1 MKLLH
6 LSDLHLGKRV
16 NEFSMLEDQKYIL
29 NQILQIVINEQVNTV
44 LIAGDVYDKSV
55 PSAQAVTLFDDF
67 LTRLEALECTVLL
80 IAGNHDSPERLAF
93 GAHLLQKSRVYLS
106 PVFDGRLTCC
116 TLNDE
121 YGQLDVWLM
130 PFLKPSVVRPFYP
143 EDTMESYQDAAA
155 VVLRSNPP
163 HQGRRSI
170 LVAHQFVTGAKTGGS
185 EELSVG
191 GAENIDAA
199 LFAAY
204 DYVALGHIHSPQ
216 RVGRETVRYCGS
228 PLKYSLS
235 EARGTKSVTLITFNQ
250 PGEIDIKLCPLTP
263 LHDLRTIRGTYDE
276 VTARTFYEGTAT
288 DDYLHITLTDET
300 EVLDAVGKLRS
311 IYPNVMRVDYDNTR
325 TRAGASMPEA
335 TVQDEATPIELF
347 CRFFEW
353 QNEKS
358 LTERQ
363 RALLEKEI
371 EAVWEER

>member
-121 YGQLDVWLM
+121 YGELDVWLM

-325 TRAGASMPEA
+325 TRAGVSMPEA
-335 TVQDEATPIELF
+335 TVQDEATPMELF

-353 QNEKS
+353 QNEKP

>member
-121 YGQLDVWLM
+121 YGELDVWLM

-250 PGEIDIKLCPLTP
+250 PGEIDIKLCPLAP

-335 TVQDEATPIELF
+335 AVQDEATPMELF

-353 QNEKS
+353 QNEKP

>member
-121 YGQLDVWLM
+121 YGELDVWLM

-250 PGEIDIKLCPLTP
+250 PREIDIKLCPLTP

-335 TVQDEATPIELF
+335 TVQDEATPMELF

-353 QNEKS
+353 QNEKP

>member
-67 LTRLEALECTVLL
+67 LTRLEAMECTVLL

-335 TVQDEATPIELF
+335 TVQDEATPMELF

-353 QNEKS
+353 QNEKP

>member
-335 TVQDEATPIELF
+335 TVKDEATPMELF

-353 QNEKS
+353 QNEKP

>member
-93 GAHLLQKSRVYLS
+93 GAYLLQKSRVYLS

-335 TVQDEATPIELF
+335 TVQDEATPMELF

-353 QNEKS
+353 QNEKP

>member
-80 IAGNHDSPERLAF
+80 IAGNHDSHERLGF
-93 GAHLLQKSRVYLS
+93 GANKKKKSRVYLS

-121 YGQLDVWLM
+121 YGELDVWLM

-143 EDTMESYQDAAA
+143 GDTMESYQDAAA

-335 TVQDEATPIELF
+335 AVQDEATPMELF

-353 QNEKS
+353 QNEKP

>member
-121 YGQLDVWLM
+121 YGPLDVWLM

-263 LHDLRTIRGTYDE
+263 LHDLRPIRGTYDE

-335 TVQDEATPIELF
+335 TMQDEATPMELF

-353 QNEKS
+353 QNEKP

-363 RALLEKEI
+363 RVLLEKEI

>member
-121 YGQLDVWLM
+121 YGELDVWLM

-263 LHDLRTIRGTYDE
+263 LHDLRPIRGTYDE

-325 TRAGASMPEA
+325 TRGGASMPEA
-335 TVQDEATPIELF
+335 TVQDEATPMELF

-353 QNEKS
+353 QNEKP

>member
-1 MKLLH
+1 MK
-6 LSDLHLGKRV
+6 
-16 NEFSMLEDQKYIL
+16 KYIL

-121 YGQLDVWLM
+121 YGELDVWLM

-335 TVQDEATPIELF
+335 TVQDEATPMELF

-353 QNEKS
+353 QNEKP

>member
-143 EDTMESYQDAAA
+143 ENTMESYQDAAA

-335 TVQDEATPIELF
+335 AVQDEATPMELF

-353 QNEKS
+353 QNEKP

>member
-263 LHDLRTIRGTYDE
+263 LHDLRPIRGTYDE

-335 TVQDEATPIELF
+335 TVQDKATPMELF

-353 QNEKS
+353 QNEKP

>member
-143 EDTMESYQDAAA
+143 EDTMESYQEAAA

-335 TVQDEATPIELF
+335 AVQDEATPMELF

-353 QNEKS
+353 QNEKP

>member
-143 EDTMESYQDAAA
+143 EDTMESYQEAAA

-185 EELSVG
+185 EELSDG

-335 TVQDEATPIELF
+335 TVQDEATPMELF

-353 QNEKS
+353 QNEKP

>member
-121 YGQLDVWLM
+121 YGPLDVWLM

-263 LHDLRTIRGTYDE
+263 LHDLRPIRGTYDE

-335 TVQDEATPIELF
+335 TVQDEATPMELF

-353 QNEKS
+353 QNEKP

>member
-121 YGQLDVWLM
+121 YGELDVWLM

-216 RVGRETVRYCGS
+216 QVGRETVRYCGS

-335 TVQDEATPIELF
+335 TVQDEATPMELF

-353 QNEKS
+353 QNEKP

>member
-29 NQILQIVINEQVNTV
+29 NQILQIVTNEQVNTV

-121 YGQLDVWLM
+121 YGPLDVWLM

-335 TVQDEATPIELF
+335 TVQDEATPMELF

-353 QNEKS
+353 QNEKP

>member
-199 LFAAY
+199 LFAPY

-325 TRAGASMPEA
+325 TREGASMPEA
-335 TVQDEATPIELF
+335 TVQDEATPMELF

-353 QNEKS
+353 QNEKP

>member
-29 NQILQIVINEQVNTV
+29 NQILQIAINEQVNTV

-121 YGQLDVWLM
+121 YGSLDVWLM

-143 EDTMESYQDAAA
+143 EDTMESYQDAVA

-335 TVQDEATPIELF
+335 TMQDEATPMELF

-353 QNEKS
+353 QNEKP

>member
-29 NQILQIVINEQVNTV
+29 NEIIQIAINERVAIV

-55 PSAQAVTLFDDF
+55 PPAQAVTLFDDF
-67 LTRLEALECTVLL
+67 LTRLEALQCTVLL
-80 IAGNHDSPERLAF
+80 VAGNHDSPERLAF
-93 GAHLLQKSRVYLS
+93 GAHLLQKSRVYVS
-106 PVFDGRLTCC
+106 PVFDGKLTCC
-116 TLNDE
+116 TLSDE
-121 YGQLDVWLM
+121 YGDVDVWLM
-130 PFLKPSVVRPFYP
+130 PFLKPSAVRPFFP
-143 EDTMESYQDAAA
+143 EQPPESYQEAVAA
-155 VVLRSNPP
+155 VLNNHPP
-163 HQGRRSI
+163 RKERRSV
-170 LVAHQFVTGAKTGGS
+170 LLAHQFVTGAKTGGS

-199 LFAAY
+199 LFDAY
-204 DYVALGHIHSPQ
+204 NYVALGHIHSSQ
-216 RVGRETVRYCGS
+216 KVGRETVRYCGS

-235 EARGTKSVTLITFNQ
+235 EAHGTKSVTLVTLKE
-250 PGEIDIKLCPLTP
+250 PGEIEIKICPLTP

-276 VTARTFYEGTAT
+276 VTARPFYEGTAT

-311 IYPNVMRVDYDNTR
+311 IYPNVMRVDYDNAR
-325 TRAGASMPEA
+325 TRAGASMPEVP
-335 TVQDEATPIELF
+335 VQDEATPMELF

-353 QNEKS
+353 QNEKPM
-358 LTERQ
+358 TERQ

-371 EAVWEER
+371 EAVWEEH

>member
-121 YGQLDVWLM
+121 YGELDVWLM

-163 HQGRRSI
+163 YQGRRSI

-335 TVQDEATPIELF
+335 TVQDEATPMELF

-353 QNEKS
+353 QNEKP

>member
-121 YGQLDVWLM
+121 YGELDVWLM
-130 PFLKPSVVRPFYP
+130 PFLKPSAVRPFYP

-335 TVQDEATPIELF
+335 AVQDEATPMELF

-353 QNEKS
+353 QNEKP

>member
-130 PFLKPSVVRPFYP
+130 PLLKPAIVRPCCP
-143 EDTMESYQDAAA
+143 EETMAGYQDAAA

-335 TVQDEATPIELF
+335 AVQDEASPMELF

-353 QNEKS
+353 QNEKP

>member
-335 TVQDEATPIELF
+335 AVQDEATPMELF

-353 QNEKS
+353 QNEKP

>member
-29 NQILQIVINEQVNTV
+29 NQILQIVTNEQVNTV

-121 YGQLDVWLM
+121 YGELDVWLM

-335 TVQDEATPIELF
+335 TVQDEATPMELF

>member
-121 YGQLDVWLM
+121 YGELDVWLM

-216 RVGRETVRYCGS
+216 RVGREAVRYCGS

-335 TVQDEATPIELF
+335 TVQDEATPMELF

-353 QNEKS
+353 QNEKP

>member
-106 PVFDGRLTCC
+106 PVFDGRLTSC

-121 YGQLDVWLM
+121 YGELDVWLM

-143 EDTMESYQDAAA
+143 EDTIESYQDAAA

-335 TVQDEATPIELF
+335 AVQDEATPMELF

-353 QNEKS
+353 QNEKP

>member
-121 YGQLDVWLM
+121 YGPLDVWLM

-263 LHDLRTIRGTYDE
+263 LHDLRPIRGTYDE

-335 TVQDEATPIELF
+335 TVQDKATPMELF

-353 QNEKS
+353 QNEKP

>member
-288 DDYLHITLTDET
+288 DDYLHITLTDEI

-335 TVQDEATPIELF
+335 TVQDEATPMELF

-353 QNEKS
+353 QNEKP

>member
-121 YGQLDVWLM
+121 YGELDVWLM

-143 EDTMESYQDAAA
+143 EDTMESYQEAAA

-335 TVQDEATPIELF
+335 AVQDEATPMELF

-353 QNEKS
+353 QNEKP

>member
-121 YGQLDVWLM
+121 YGELDVWLM

-335 TVQDEATPIELF
+335 TMQDEATPMELF

-353 QNEKS
+353 QNEKP

-363 RALLEKEI
+363 RVLLEKEI

>member
-1 MKLLH
+1 MKLMH

-121 YGQLDVWLM
+121 YGELDVWLM

-335 TVQDEATPIELF
+335 TVQDEATPMELF

-353 QNEKS
+353 QNEKP

>member
-170 LVAHQFVTGAKTGGS
+170 LVAHQFVTGAKTDGS

-335 TVQDEATPIELF
+335 TVQDEATPMELF

-353 QNEKS
+353 QNEKP

>member
-335 TVQDEATPIELF
+335 TMQDEATPMELF

-353 QNEKS
+353 QNEKP

-363 RALLEKEI
+363 RVLLEKEI

>member
-130 PFLKPSVVRPFYP
+130 PFLKPSVVRPFYH

-335 TVQDEATPIELF
+335 AVQDEATPMELF

-353 QNEKS
+353 QNEKP

>member
-325 TRAGASMPEA
+325 TRAGVSMPEA
-335 TVQDEATPIELF
+335 TVQDEATPMELF

>member
-335 TVQDEATPIELF
+335 TVQDEATPMELF

>member
-29 NQILQIVINEQVNTV
+29 NQILQIVINEKVNTV

-335 TVQDEATPIELF
+335 TVQDEATPMELF

-353 QNEKS
+353 QNEKP

>member
-29 NQILQIVINEQVNTV
+29 NQILQIVINERVNTV

-121 YGQLDVWLM
+121 YGELDVWLM

-335 TVQDEATPIELF
+335 AVQDEATPMELF

-353 QNEKS
+353 QNEKP